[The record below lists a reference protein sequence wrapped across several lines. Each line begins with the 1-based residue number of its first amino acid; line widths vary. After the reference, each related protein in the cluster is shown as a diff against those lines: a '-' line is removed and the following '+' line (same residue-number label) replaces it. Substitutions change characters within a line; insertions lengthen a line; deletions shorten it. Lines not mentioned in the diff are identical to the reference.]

1 MEYRSELLDGW
12 VGAPAVIT
20 YQTGPELSFEEM
32 EQAFE
37 EPGMGV
43 QLTSVLSRTA
53 ILLLVSY
60 DNLGIIVK
68 TLEEGAP
75 EFFVAWGAVLA
86 IHGAPLE
93 AAARY
98 RAASS

>member
-1 MEYRSELLDGW
+1 MEYRNELLDGW
-12 VGAPAVIT
+12 VGAPVVIT

-32 EQAFE
+32 ERAME

-60 DNLGIIVK
+60 DNLGMIVK

-86 IHGAPLE
+86 IHGASPE